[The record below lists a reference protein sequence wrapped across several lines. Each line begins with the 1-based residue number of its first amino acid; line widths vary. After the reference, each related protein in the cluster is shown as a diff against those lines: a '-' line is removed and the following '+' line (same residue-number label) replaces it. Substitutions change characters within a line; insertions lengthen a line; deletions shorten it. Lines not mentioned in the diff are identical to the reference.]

1 MQSLAGMPSGDSMSA
16 ALLAAWM
23 WDCAAA
29 PAAPAAGRGRPV
41 LLMRALSVIIC
52 GGVMLERMSCMS
64 PCISQFV
71 CGYVWVCVCVC
82 AYVCMHDLM
91 CVCA

>member
-1 MQSLAGMPSGDSMSA
+1 MPSGDSMSA

-29 PAAPAAGRGRPV
+29 PAAPAAPGADGRRPV
-41 LLMRALSVIIC
+41 LLMRALSVIVC

-64 PCISQFV
+64 HCTRPFV
-71 CGYVWVCVCVC
+71 YAYVGVCMCVCVCVC
-82 AYVCMHDLM
+82 VHA
-91 CVCA
+91 